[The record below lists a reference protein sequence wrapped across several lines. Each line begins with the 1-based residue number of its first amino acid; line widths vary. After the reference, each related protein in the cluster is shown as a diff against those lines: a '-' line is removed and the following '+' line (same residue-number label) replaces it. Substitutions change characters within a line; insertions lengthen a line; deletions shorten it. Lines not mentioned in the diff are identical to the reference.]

1 MDAKPCQIIEFFNG
15 TKQYLVPLFQR
26 PYEWKQN
33 HWKTFWDD
41 LLDRYER
48 GAADSV
54 SHFTGAIVT
63 APARSVPVGVSKHLI
78 IDGQQRLTTVA
89 LLVCAIRSLVEE
101 DSARF
106 RKLSR
111 LLINEDDEGLD
122 YYKILPTQFDREAFF
137 ALVRGRPIAGTRVTE
152 AYDFFRDCLKRGD
165 SDDNTIDLER
175 FIETLNSLITVVSIN
190 LSDADDPYLIFES
203 LNAKGAP
210 LTQADL
216 IRNYVLLRLHAQA
229 QEEAYSKYWVPM
241 QHLLPTEYLTEY
253 MRQYLMMS
261 GEEVSKSEIYAVL
274 KRRFAEIPDKDVLD
288 RLKELHSCAVLYSYM
303 VGLQQY
309 SDTAIDTALGRLRR
323 LEMSVASPLLL
334 RLLSA
339 KADGLISAGDVLG
352 VLAAL
357 ESFFIRRMVCRVP
370 TNQLKRIFLGLTRE
384 LPQEYPVPFVV
395 RYLANGVSGRR
406 WPKDEE
412 FRNEWLVYPAYSGS
426 NDRCRLVLETLEAD
440 YAHKEPASF
449 EAATIEHIMPQTLTD
464 HWRNHLGD
472 EAERVHEQ
480 FRDTIGNLAL
490 TAYNSE
496 LSNAPFE
503 KKVLLFHKSHFES
516 TKAIAASSIWNASS
530 IQNRGL
536 DLFARACRIWSR
548 PIGDVG

>member
-1 MDAKPCQIIEFFNG
+1 
-15 TKQYLVPLFQR
+15 
-26 PYEWKQN
+26 
-33 HWKTFWDD
+33 
-41 LLDRYER
+41 
-48 GAADSV
+48 
-54 SHFTGAIVT
+54 
-63 APARSVPVGVSKHLI
+63 
-78 IDGQQRLTTVA
+78 
-89 LLVCAIRSLVEE
+89 
-101 DSARF
+101 
-106 RKLSR
+106 
-111 LLINEDDEGLD
+111 
-122 YYKILPTQFDREAFF
+122 
-137 ALVRGRPIAGTRVTE
+137 
-152 AYDFFRDCLKRGD
+152 
-165 SDDNTIDLER
+165 
-175 FIETLNSLITVVSIN
+175 
-190 LSDADDPYLIFES
+190 
-203 LNAKGAP
+203 
-210 LTQADL
+210 
-216 IRNYVLLRLHAQA
+216 
-229 QEEAYSKYWVPM
+229 
-241 QHLLPTEYLTEY
+241 
-253 MRQYLMMS
+253 
-261 GEEVSKSEIYAVL
+261 
-274 KRRFAEIPDKDVLD
+274 
-288 RLKELHSCAVLYSYM
+288 M

-490 TAYNSE
+490 TAYN
-496 LSNAPFE
+496 LSCPMRRSKRRSSSSQEPLRINQGHRRFINLE
-503 KKVLLFHKSHFES
+503 RQQYTKSWTGSLCASLPNLVS
-516 TKAIAASSIWNASS
+516 TD
-530 IQNRGL
+530 R
-536 DLFARACRIWSR
+536 
-548 PIGDVG
+548 